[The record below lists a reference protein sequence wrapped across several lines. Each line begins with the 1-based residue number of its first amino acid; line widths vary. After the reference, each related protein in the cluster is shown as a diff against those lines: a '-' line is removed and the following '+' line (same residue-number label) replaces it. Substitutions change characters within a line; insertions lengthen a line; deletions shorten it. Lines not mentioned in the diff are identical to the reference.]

1 MTKLLMAKKKLLL
14 QGNGGV
20 YDEDSTR
27 EYNEK
32 VELTMTTN

>member
-1 MTKLLMAKKKLLL
+1 MTILFMVKKKLLL

-20 YDEDSTR
+20 YDEDLTR